1 MKLQSSEIEIV
12 FDEYPRLKVF
22 FEAVNNAIIKFKL
35 GMSNGERLTGGA
47 RLAHGFNCLTEL
59 RREFLDAEKALA
71 LGKPEE
77 KDFEEELLAHWN
89 QRLPRE
95 MSLGEERAI
104 AVSIAYRNG
113 IRPSFVGAKDT
124 PMDAALQVA
133 AYLEG
138 LSLESGPETVRKSI
152 QRFKKSIAGEEMF
165 RLNRKTLKLE
175 VHKAEDVLLEGLP
188 NGPGRPRKADKQSC
202 L

>member
-12 FDEYPRLKVF
+12 LDEYPQLKMC
-22 FEAVNNAIIKFKL
+22 FEAVDNAIIKFEL
-35 GMSNGERLTGGA
+35 AISNSERPTGGA
-47 RLAHGFNCLTEL
+47 RLAHDFNCLIEL
-59 RREFLDAEKALA
+59 RREFFDAEKALG

-77 KDFEEELLAHWN
+77 KDFEEELLAHWD

-113 IRPSFVGAKDT
+113 TRPSFVGGKDT

-165 RLNRKTLKLE
+165 RLNRETLGTVEIQDSHL
-175 VHKAEDVLLEGLP
+175 
-188 NGPGRPRKADKQSC
+188 R
-202 L
+202 